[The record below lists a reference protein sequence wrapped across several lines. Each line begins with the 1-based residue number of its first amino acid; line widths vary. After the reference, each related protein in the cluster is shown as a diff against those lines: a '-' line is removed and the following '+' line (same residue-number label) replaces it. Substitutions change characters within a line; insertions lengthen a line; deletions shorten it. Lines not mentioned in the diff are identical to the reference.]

1 MSWIKDN
8 KFLVTLGGSTLVAAI
23 VLFVVGSNGKAR
35 YEAAQQEFNSAADE
49 ATKFERLPLYPNEA
63 NRDGKT
69 KALDEYRE
77 NVGTLQEAFGK
88 FRPAELKNVSPQ
100 DFTNELKAVNEQI
113 LKAFAEAGTQ
123 VPEPFFSGFENYK
136 ASLARSESTGILSFQ
151 LGGIQKLLLALA
163 KAGPSELRNLHRAPL
178 PEESGGSFEPLP
190 GDVARPLSL
199 EITFSGSEKS
209 VRTFLTDLVKVDSQ
223 FVVIRSLRIS
233 NAKKEPPRA
242 SDAKFDR
249 ALTTTTT
256 TPTAPAAD
264 NPGEGFFP
272 TDDEAADPEPT
283 TKEEDE
289 PAAKPEAKP
298 EEKAAPVPATPAT
311 SSRTLYQVLGNEE
324 LQVFLRIDLMQFL
337 PAKPLP

>member
-23 VLFVVGSNGKAR
+23 VLVVVGSNGSAR
-35 YEAAQQEFNSAADE
+35 YQAALKDFKSAAGE
-49 ATKFERLPLYPNEA
+49 ATRFARLPLYPNDE
-63 NRDGKT
+63 NRNGKT

-77 NVGTLQEAFGK
+77 AVGTLQDAFGK

-100 DFTNELKAVNEQI
+100 DFTNELKAVNEQV
-113 LKAFAEAGTQ
+113 LKAFEESGTK

-136 ASLARSESTGILSFQ
+136 ASLARSESTGILSYQ
-151 LGGIQKLLLALA
+151 LGGIKNLLLALA

-178 PEESGGSFEPLP
+178 PEESGGAFAPMP
-190 GDVARPLSL
+190 GEVARPLAL
-199 EITFSGSEKS
+199 EITFLGSEKS
-209 VRTFLTDLVKVDSQ
+209 VREFLSDIAKLDAQ

-242 SDAKFDR
+242 SDAKFDKE
-249 ALTTTTT
+249 ASVTP
-256 TPTAPAAD
+256 PTAPADD
-264 NPGEGFFP
+264 NPSEGFFP
-272 TDDEAADPEPT
+272 TDEEVADPEPT
-283 TKEEDE
+283 AKTDEE
-289 PAAKPEAKP
+289 PVVKPEQ
-298 EEKAAPVPATPAT
+298 KAVPVPVTPVT

-324 LQVFLRIDLMQFL
+324 LQVFLRIELMQFL